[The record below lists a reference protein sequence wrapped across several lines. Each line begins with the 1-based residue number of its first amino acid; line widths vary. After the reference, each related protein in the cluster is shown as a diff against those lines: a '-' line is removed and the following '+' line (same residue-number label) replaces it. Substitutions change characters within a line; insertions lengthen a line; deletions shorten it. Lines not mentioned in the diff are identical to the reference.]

1 MAIWYLEHS
10 TGSKYNVMEHGMKR
24 VVHIRSAITAPI
36 QKHCKSNIILNC
48 TLLLFSRSY
57 VFTCFAGKSSVR
69 VGVELFIL
77 G

>member
-24 VVHIRSAITAPI
+24 VVHIRSAPI
-36 QKHCKSNIILNC
+36 QIHCNSNIILNC
-48 TLLLFSRSY
+48 TLLSLSRSY
-57 VFTCFAGKSSVR
+57 VFTCFAGISSVR